1 MDGCDLKKL
10 ENPEKLEKDYKKIS
24 LSFTSYPKTS
34 FQTWA
39 GRLWP
44 VTICMLVLIG
54 VNYYFPGRQIVRE
67 ISFNILSI
75 ISVVMEVLISV
86 YCFTS

>member
-34 FQTWA
+34 F
-39 GRLWP
+39 
-44 VTICMLVLIG
+44 
-54 VNYYFPGRQIVRE
+54 
-67 ISFNILSI
+67 
-75 ISVVMEVLISV
+75 
-86 YCFTS
+86 